1 MKIADLHFL
10 VAEDHDFQRKML
22 AGMLVRLGAQHIIEA
37 ADGRAAFEMMQVLTQ
52 PVDIIICDLDMP
64 GMDGMEFIRL
74 IGEAGVPVSM
84 ILASSHERA
93 LIASVG
99 TMTKA
104 YGINLLGAIEK
115 PATVQKLET
124 LIKLHQPFVAAEP
137 RPARVA
143 FSEAEISEALT
154 AGQFEA
160 FFQPKVDLATATVT
174 GAEALAYWRHPR
186 HGIVS
191 PYAFVPALEANG
203 RIDELT
209 WIMLEKSA
217 AACREWRRDG
227 LGITVSVNLSLGSL
241 TSVGL
246 ADRITE
252 LVRAQRLD
260 PRRMILEVT
269 ETIAMTH
276 LARALENLARL
287 RIKGFGLSIDDYGT
301 GYSSMQHL
309 LHIPFTELKIDQSF
323 VVNAIEK
330 DSCRVFLES
339 SLDIARKLGLK
350 AVAEGVETRAV
361 WDLLRSLG
369 CDVAQGY
376 FIARPMEAA
385 QIPDWA
391 AEWTP
396 PD

>member
-10 VAEDHDFQRKML
+10 IAEDHDFQRKML
-22 AGMLVRLGAQHIIEA
+22 ARMLLRLGAQQVIEA

-74 IGEAGVPVSM
+74 IGEAGIRVSM
-84 ILASSHERA
+84 ILSSAHERA

-99 TMTKA
+99 TMTRA

-115 PATVQKLET
+115 PATTQKLEA
-124 LIKLHQPFVAAEP
+124 LIRLHQPLVTAEP
-137 RPARVA
+137 RAARVV
-143 FSEAEISEALT
+143 FSEAEISAALA
-154 AGQFEA
+154 AGQFEP
-160 FFQPKVDLATATVT
+160 FFQPKVDLVTASVT
-174 GAEALAYWRHPR
+174 GAEALAYWRHPE
-186 HGIVS
+186 HGVVS
-191 PYAFVPALEANG
+191 PYAFVPALEASG

-217 AACREWRRDG
+217 AACRDWRGGG
-227 LGITVSVNLSLGSL
+227 LDLTVSINLSLGSL

-246 ADRITE
+246 AERITE
-252 LVRAQRLD
+252 LVRSQRLD
-260 PRRMILEVT
+260 PRHVILEVT

-309 LHIPFTELKIDQSF
+309 MHIPFTELKIDQSF
-323 VVNAIEK
+323 VASAIEK

-361 WDLLRSLG
+361 WDLLGRLG

-376 FIARPMEAA
+376 FIARPMAAA
-385 QIPDWA
+385 QFPDWA
-391 AEWTP
+391 AEWSP

>member
-1 MKIADLHFL
+1 MKIADIHFL

-74 IGEAGVPVSM
+74 IGEAGLPVSM
-84 ILASSHERA
+84 ILSSSHERS

-104 YGINLLGAIEK
+104 YGINLLGTIEK

-143 FSEAEISEALT
+143 FSEAEISEALA

-160 FFQPKVDLATATVT
+160 FFQPKVELATATVT

-191 PYAFVPALEANG
+191 PYAFVPALEASG
-203 RIDELT
+203 RID
-209 WIMLEKSA
+209 
-217 AACREWRRDG
+217 
-227 LGITVSVNLSLGSL
+227 
-241 TSVGL
+241 
-246 ADRITE
+246 
-252 LVRAQRLD
+252 
-260 PRRMILEVT
+260 
-269 ETIAMTH
+269 
-276 LARALENLARL
+276 
-287 RIKGFGLSIDDYGT
+287 
-301 GYSSMQHL
+301 
-309 LHIPFTELKIDQSF
+309 
-323 VVNAIEK
+323 
-330 DSCRVFLES
+330 
-339 SLDIARKLGLK
+339 
-350 AVAEGVETRAV
+350 
-361 WDLLRSLG
+361 
-369 CDVAQGY
+369 
-376 FIARPMEAA
+376 
-385 QIPDWA
+385 
-391 AEWTP
+391 
-396 PD
+396 

>member
-1 MKIADLHFL
+1 MKIADIHFL

-74 IGEAGVPVSM
+74 IGEAGLPVSM
-84 ILASSHERA
+84 ILSSSHERS

-104 YGINLLGAIEK
+104 YGINLLGTIEK

-143 FSEAEISEALT
+143 FSEAEISEALA

-160 FFQPKVDLATATVT
+160 FFQPKVELATATVT

-191 PYAFVPALEANG
+191 PYAFVPALEASG

-217 AACREWRRDG
+217 AACRKWRRDG

-241 TSVGL
+241 TGVGL
-246 ADRITE
+246 AERITE
-252 LVRAQRLD
+252 RVRAQRLE
-260 PRRMILEVT
+260 PGQMILEVT

>member
-37 ADGRAAFEMMQVLTQ
+37 ADGRAAFEVMQVLTQ
-52 PVDIIICDLDMP
+52 PIDIIICDLDMP

-191 PYAFVPALEANG
+191 PYAFVPALEASG

-241 TSVGL
+241 TGVGL
-246 ADRITE
+246 AERITE
-252 LVRAQRLD
+252 RVRAQRLE
-260 PRRMILEVT
+260 PGQMILEVT

>member
-10 VAEDHDFQRKML
+10 VAEDHDFQRQML
-22 AGMLVRLGAQHIIEA
+22 ARMLIRLGAQHIIEA

-64 GMDGMEFIRL
+64 GMGGMEFIRL
-74 IGEAGVPVSM
+74 VGEAGIPVSV

-115 PATVQKLET
+115 PVTPQKLET
-124 LIKLHQPFVAAEP
+124 LIRLHRPLVTAAP
-137 RPARVA
+137 QAARVV
-143 FSEAEISEALT
+143 FSEAEISAALA

-160 FFQPKVDLATATVT
+160 FFQPKVDLATASVT

-186 HGIVS
+186 HGLVS
-191 PYAFVPALEANG
+191 PYAFVPALEASG

-209 WIMLEKSA
+209 WIMLRQAA
-217 AACREWRRDG
+217 AACRGWCADG
-227 LGITVSVNLSLGSL
+227 LDITVSVNLSLGSL
-241 TSVGL
+241 ASVGL

-252 LVRAQRLD
+252 LVRAQRLE
-260 PRRMILEVT
+260 PRQMVLEVT

-323 VVNAIEK
+323 VASAVEK

-361 WDLLRSLG
+361 WDLLVRLN

-376 FIARPMEAA
+376 FIARPMAAA

>member
-22 AGMLVRLGAQHIIEA
+22 ARMLIGLGAQHIVEV
-37 ADGRAAFEMMQVLTQ
+37 ADGRAAFEVMQVLIQ

-74 IGEAGVPVSM
+74 IGEAGIPVSI
-84 ILASSHERA
+84 ILSSAHERS

-104 YGINLLGAIEK
+104 YGINFLGAIEK
-115 PATVQKLET
+115 PATAQKLEA
-124 LIKLHQPFVAAEP
+124 LIKLHQPLVTAEP

-143 FSEAEISEALT
+143 FSEAEISAALA

-160 FFQPKVDLATATVT
+160 FFQPKVDLATASVT
-174 GAEALAYWRHPR
+174 GAEALAYWRHPE
-186 HGIVS
+186 HGLVS
-191 PYAFVPALEANG
+191 PYAFVPALEASG

-217 AACREWRRDG
+217 AACRDWRRGG
-227 LGITVSVNLSLGSL
+227 LEIMVSGNLSLGSL

-246 ADRITE
+246 AERITE
-252 LVRAQRLD
+252 LVRAQRLE
-260 PRRMILEVT
+260 PTQMILEVT

-309 LHIPFTELKIDQSF
+309 MHIPFTELKIDQSF
-323 VVNAIEK
+323 VASAIEK

-361 WDLLRSLG
+361 WDLLRVLG

-376 FIARPMEAA
+376 FIARPMAA
-385 QIPDWA
+385 AKIPDWA